1 MSNGGMSKMMKQ
13 LQKAQQ
19 EMNRMQE
26 ELASKTVESSS
37 GGGAVRVVADGQ
49 KNLVSLDID
58 PEAMGEDNREMLEDM
73 IIAAVN
79 DAFQKVDDMIASEM
93 QKVTGGMNLPPGMF

>member
-1 MSNGGMSKMMKQ
+1 MMKQ

-58 PEAMGEDNREMLEDM
+58 PEAMGEDNREMLQDM

>member
-58 PEAMGEDNREMLEDM
+58 PEAMGEDNREMLQDM

>member
-1 MSNGGMSKMMKQ
+1 MPNGGMSKMMKQ

-58 PEAMGEDNREMLEDM
+58 PEAMGEDNREMLQDM